1 MWTDA
6 HCHLDSIGEAGP
18 GAIEAAI
25 RRAAD
30 AGVDRLVT
38 IGTDLASSRAAVT
51 IAGEHP
57 GVWAAV
63 GVHPHDAGSLDSAT
77 FAAIRDLAGGQRVV
91 AIGEIGLDY
100 YRDLSPREDQ
110 QDAFRRQLALASE
123 LDLAVV
129 IHMRDAH
136 QDVFQILAET
146 GPPQRLVFHCFSGG
160 ADDARAALA
169 LGGYVSFA
177 GNVSYKSAASLREA
191 AAVVPADRL
200 LVETDSPYLAPVPH
214 RGRPNEPALVAVV
227 GAFLAETLGRPVADI
242 AASTAAN
249 AARVFRLPAEG
260 AVPAG

>member
-18 GAIEAAI
+18 GAMTAAI
-25 RRAAD
+25 QRAAG
-30 AGVDRLVT
+30 AGVDRMVT
-38 IGTDLASSRAAVT
+38 IGTDLASSRAASD
-51 IAGEHP
+51 IARDHG

-63 GVHPHDAGSLDSAT
+63 GVHPHDADTLDDAT
-77 FAAIRDLAGGQRVV
+77 FGAIRALAAAHPKVV

-100 YRDLSPREDQ
+100 FRDLSPRDAQ
-110 QDAFRRQLALASE
+110 QDAFRRQLALAGE

-136 QDVFQILAET
+136 QDVFRILAET

-177 GNVSYKSAASLREA
+177 GNVSYKSAGSLREA

-214 RGRPNEPALVAVV
+214 RGKPNEPALVAVV
-227 GAFLAETLGRPVADI
+227 GACLAETLGRPVEDI

-249 AARVFRLPAEG
+249 AARVFRLPG
-260 AVPAG
+260 S